1 MPAVTY
7 PQPRG
12 ASWDD
17 LDALVRGIAGR
28 PELAGFFGAG
38 FFVAVSFAADLAAGF
53 LARVFFAAGFF
64 AAGFFAWLLLG
75 VLLVSH
81 QSLSLAVPAPEW
93 ARKVR
98 VGANSPSLWPTIDSE
113 M

>member
-28 PELAGFFGAG
+28 PEL
-38 FFVAVSFAADLAAGF
+38 V
-53 LARVFFAAGFF
+53 
-64 AAGFFAWLLLG
+64 G
-75 VLLVSH
+75 V
-81 QSLSLAVPAPEW
+81 SLADFVPAKDPGGEL
-93 ARKVR
+93 ATRLAELVA
-98 VGANSPSLWPTIDSE
+98 GALRG
-113 M
+113 